1 VNCNKHL
8 GGNAAEY
15 ERYMIAKYGQEAVD
29 DLKVISWA
37 SIKWTCEELAEKK
50 IQFLEM
56 ERKLKASMT

>member
-15 ERYMIAKYGQEAVD
+15 ERFMVAKYGRAVVL
-29 DLKVISWA
+29 DLKELSTE

-50 IQFLEM
+50 IQFM
-56 ERKLKASMT
+56 AMARTAKAGMQ